1 MNYWIDKTDYLGK
14 CLCHAQCIGPCF
26 FHLSLCSGFSLSVNY
41 CLCLSICH
49 FLCLSVCLPLS
60 FSFCLCV
67 CHFHICLCLPL
78 LSVCL
83 CLVVTFSPVCLSVN
97 LSVSVCLSICLHY
110 IISLSVCLS
119 LLCLKY
125 KFFWSIFMF
134 MVGSL
139 LFSLFLL
146 YLLLKYD
153 NMFKVTHR

>member
-1 MNYWIDKTDYLGK
+1 MFVPCAVYWSLF
-14 CLCHAQCIGPCF
+14 F
-26 FHLSLCSGFSLSVNY
+26 FHLSLCSGLSLSVNY

-49 FLCLSVCLPLS
+49 FLYLSVCLPLS
-60 FSFCLCV
+60 PSV
-67 CHFHICLCLPL
+67 SVYVTST
-78 LSVCL
+78 SVCVFHSCL
-83 CLVVTFSPVCLSVN
+83 FVSICLVVTFSPVCLSVN

-110 IISLSVCLS
+110 IISLSVCLP